1 MASIQAQLSSADNM
15 QKLTCYMSANSF
27 VLMSLN
33 RGKIVSQ
40 RTGKR
45 LEKGD
50 TNLIN
55 ITRRGRLRK
64 GTQILKPNRLV
75 L

>member
-1 MASIQAQLSSADNM
+1 
-15 QKLTCYMSANSF
+15 MSANSF